1 MSDTAIVDKKAET
14 GSAPVVQLTRK
25 DLQTKND
32 VRWCPG
38 CGDYAILATMQRF
51 LPELG
56 VPKENLVFV
65 SGIGCAARFPY
76 YMETYGMHTIHGRA
90 PTIATGLKVTR
101 PELDVWVITG
111 DGDSL
116 SIGGNHTLHALRRN
130 VNIKIL
136 LFNNRI
142 YGLTKGQYSPSSQQ
156 GMVTKSTPMGSLDHP
171 VNPIQFAL
179 GSGATFVA
187 RTVDI
192 EAKHMIE
199 VLKKAHAH
207 QGTAYIE
214 ILQNCVVFNDGQWD
228 DVTSR
233 ENKARNQLVLEDK
246 QPLLFDGGKKG
257 IGFERETLKPF
268 IIDLEKEPSRK
279 DEVLVHDETDPS
291 GLMGFLYA
299 HMDSP
304 GFPTPIGVF
313 RREQREVYDAQIQAQ
328 GEQVKKKKGGASLR
342 DLLYAGDMWTVE

>member
-1 MSDTAIVDKKAET
+1 MSDTVVADNKTDNGAPIVK
-14 GSAPVVQLTRK
+14 LTRK

-38 CGDYAILATMQRF
+38 CGDYAILATLQRF

-56 VPKENLVFV
+56 VKRENLVFV

-76 YMETYGMHTIHGRA
+76 YMETYGMHTVHGRA

-101 PELDVWVITG
+101 PELDIWVISG

-142 YGLTKGQYSPSSQQ
+142 YGLTKGQYSPSSQP

-187 RTVDI
+187 RCVDVD
-192 EAKHMIE
+192 AKHMME
-199 VLKKAHAH
+199 VLKKAHEHEGA
-207 QGTAYIE
+207 AYIE
-214 ILQNCVVFNDGQWD
+214 ILQNCIVFNDGQWGHVHD
-228 DVTSR
+228 R
-233 ENKARNQLVLEDK
+233 ENKAKNQIVLEDGK
-246 QPLLFDGGKKG
+246 PLLFDGGNKG
-257 IGFERETLKPF
+257 IGFDRETLKPF
-268 IIDLEKEPSRK
+268 IIDLDKEPGRK
-279 DEVLVHDETDPS
+279 DEVLVHDESDPS
-291 GLMGFLYA
+291 GLMGYVFANLEWPA
-299 HMDSP
+299 
-304 GFPTPIGVF
+304 FPTPIGVF
-313 RREQREVYDAQIQAQ
+313 RRQQRAAYDVQVQEQ
-328 GEQVKKKKGGASLR
+328 GELAQKKKGEGSLR
-342 DLLYAGDMWTVE
+342 DLLYAGDTWTVE